1 MPLKYVSNF
10 LRSLEMSLVNCKVE
24 LIGKWTKHCVLAA
37 PGNDNINNE
46 TENIIFTIK
55 DTKLYIS
62 VAILLAKNYQ
72 KLS

>member
-1 MPLKYVSNF
+1 
-10 LRSLEMSLVNCKVE
+10 MSLVNCKVE
-24 LIGKWTKHCVLAA
+24 LICKWTKHCVVAA

-55 DTKLYIS
+55 DTKLYIP